1 MMRRREF
8 IRLLGGAAAAWPFAA
23 RAQQPPMPVI
33 GYLYSGA
40 PEAGAPM
47 LAAFRKGL
55 RKRNPQAI
63 TALPRSGCVR
73 QELAVRL
80 TLGQAGD
87 SWSSEKSTAA
97 ATGVD

>member
-1 MMRRREF
+1 MPDVRRRE
-8 IRLLGGAAAAWPFAA
+8 LMAVLGAAAAAAWPVAG

-55 RKRNPQAI
+55 RKDPQAI
-63 TALPRSGCVR
+63 TPCLG
-73 QELAVRL
+73 LA
-80 TLGQAGD
+80 AFAK
-87 SWSSEKSTAA
+87 SWRC
-97 ATGVD
+97 D